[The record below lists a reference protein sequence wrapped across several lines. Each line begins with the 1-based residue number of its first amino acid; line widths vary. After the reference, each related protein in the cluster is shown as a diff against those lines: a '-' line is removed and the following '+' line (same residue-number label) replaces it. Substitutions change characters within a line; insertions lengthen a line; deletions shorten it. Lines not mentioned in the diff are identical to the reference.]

1 MPFRGILF
9 LLRRF
14 RLFEFGHH
22 ALHFPADFGG
32 AEIADAAFVG
42 VAHLAR
48 GPVRSRLHLLAYAA
62 VGACGFFYKMPKA
75 GPVVGT
81 LVGCL
86 LRFAVHFISGVTI
99 YKIAVP
105 TEVYGFA
112 FSPDGLGPV
121 IYSLVYNGGYML
133 FNTIIAV
140 VVIFIL
146 QKAARKLI
154 APQD

>member
-1 MPFRGILF
+1 M
-9 LLRRF
+9 
-14 RLFEFGHH
+14 
-22 ALHFPADFGG
+22 
-32 AEIADAAFVG
+32 
-42 VAHLAR
+42 
-48 GPVRSRLHLLAYAA
+48 
-62 VGACGFFYKMPKA
+62 
-75 GPVVGT
+75 VGT